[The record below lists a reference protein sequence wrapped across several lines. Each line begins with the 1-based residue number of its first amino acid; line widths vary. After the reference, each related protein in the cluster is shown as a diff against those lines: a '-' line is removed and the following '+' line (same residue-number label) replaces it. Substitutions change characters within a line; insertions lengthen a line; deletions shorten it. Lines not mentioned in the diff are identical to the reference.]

1 MKIGIFGGSFNPIHK
16 GHIKIVEFV
25 LKKLNL
31 DKIIIIPLG
40 IPALKKIEFEDKIHR
55 YNMCNLA
62 FEDLIKSNK
71 IEVSKI
77 ELDDDTISYTY
88 DTLLKIKNKYPND
101 KIYEIIGEDSAM
113 RLYEWKNYK
122 DILKEAQIVVINR
135 YEKKFLNISENDK
148 MKIQEYKDKLIY
160 IDTPY
165 LKYSSTEIR
174 DRLKKHKKI
183 SSMVN
188 KKIEEYIYSNKLYIR

>member
-40 IPALKKIEFEDKIHR
+40 IPALKKVKFEDKIHR

-62 FEDLIKSNK
+62 FENLIKNK
-71 IEVSKI
+71 KVEISKI
-77 ELDDDTISYTY
+77 ELDENKISYTY
-88 DTLLKIKNKYPND
+88 DTLMKIKIKYPRD
-101 KIYEIIGEDSAM
+101 EIYEIIGGDSAIK
-113 RLYEWKNYK
+113 LYEWKNYK
-122 DILKEAQIVVINR
+122 DILKEASVVVINR
-135 YEKKFLNISENDK
+135 EEEGILKITDK
-148 MKIQEYKDKLIY
+148 DKIKIESYKDKLLY
-160 IDTPY
+160 LDTPY

-174 DRLKKHKKI
+174 ERLKKQKKI
-183 SSMVN
+183 SSMVT
-188 KKIEEYIYSNKLYIR
+188 KEIEEYIYLNKLYI

>member
-135 YEKKFLNISENDK
+135 YEKNILNISENDK